1 MSTRPIIVR
10 YFDGKTSKAHT
21 AHIRPSTSPDSFVL
35 EGDGFGGA
43 YRTADCE
50 FMPSVGRSAGVL
62 AFGSGERIELIGGVP
77 DWLELH
83 HKRLFHKISIME
95 SSFGWILV
103 SLVAV
108 VIFMTGVLKFGVPL
122 ASHHIAQ
129 SLPPDVLMEVG
140 QKAEEQVMAL
150 TKPSQLPKARQ
161 DEIIALYDKL
171 DGNPKAKVLVRGG
184 GVIGTNALAIP
195 NNTTIIITDELIKLS
210 DDDNEILAVLAHE
223 QGHLVHRHSLEQAI
237 SSIGVGVLVVI
248 ITGDTSDLVLA
259 LPTML
264 AAAQYSQEAEM
275 QADKFAIDELRR
287 LGISPMHLAN
297 FFEKLKKEHGDGQG
311 HWSVLSTHPETD
323 KRIEQVKKHS
333 E

>member
-21 AHIRPSTSPDSFVL
+21 AHIRPSISPDSFVL

-43 YRTADCE
+43 YQTADGE
-50 FMPSVGRSAGVL
+50 FMPSVGRSVGVL
-62 AFGSGERIELIGGVP
+62 TFKNGERIEFIDGVP
-77 DWLELH
+77 SWLDLH
-83 HKRLFHKISIME
+83 HKRLFDKVSVME
-95 SSFGWILV
+95 GSFGWMLG

-108 VIFMTGVLKFGVPL
+108 IIFMMGVLKFGVPL

-129 SLPPDVLMEVG
+129 SLPSDVLMEVG

-161 DEIIALYDKL
+161 DEIIALYDRL

-195 NNTTIIITDELIKLS
+195 NNTIIITDELIKLS

-287 LGISPMHLAN
+287 LGISPIHLAN
-297 FFEKLKKEHGDGQG
+297 FFEKLEKEHGDGHG
-311 HWSVLSTHPETD
+311 HSTMLSTHPTTD

-333 E
+333 D

>member
-21 AHIRPSTSPDSFVL
+21 AHIRPSISPDSFVL

-43 YRTADCE
+43 YQTADGE
-50 FMPSVGRSAGVL
+50 FMPSVGRSVGVL
-62 AFGSGERIELIGGVP
+62 TFKNGERIEFIDGVP
-77 DWLELH
+77 SWLDLH

-140 QKAEEQVMAL
+140 QKAEEQVMEL
-150 TKPSQLPKARQ
+150 TEPSKLSQARQ
-161 DEIIALYDKL
+161 DAIIALYDKL

-184 GVIGTNALAIP
+184 GVIGANALAIP
-195 NNTTIIITDELIKLS
+195 NNTIVITDELIELS
-210 DDDNEILAVLAHE
+210 GDDNEILAVLAHE
-223 QGHLVHRHSLEQAI
+223 QGHLVHRHSLERAI
-237 SSIGVGVLVVI
+237 SSIGVGVLVIV
-248 ITGDTSDLVLA
+248 ITGDASDLILA

-264 AAAQYSQEAEM
+264 AAAQYSQDAEM
-275 QADKFAIDELRR
+275 EADKFAIDELKR

>member
-1 MSTRPIIVR
+1 MSTRPITVR

-140 QKAEEQVMAL
+140 QKAEEQVMEL
-150 TKPSQLPKARQ
+150 TEPSKLSQARQ
-161 DEIIALYDKL
+161 DAIIALYDKL

-184 GVIGTNALAIP
+184 GVIGANALAIP
-195 NNTTIIITDELIKLS
+195 NNTIAITDELIELS
-210 DDDNEILAVLAHE
+210 GDDNEILAVLAHE
-223 QGHLVHRHSLEQAI
+223 QGHLVHRHSLERAI
-237 SSIGVGVLVVI
+237 SSIGVGVLVIV
-248 ITGDTSDLVLA
+248 ITGDASDLILA

-264 AAAQYSQEAEM
+264 AAAQYSQDAEM
-275 QADKFAIDELRR
+275 QADKFAIDELKR